1 MAYQVE
7 YTVKAIKSLKKID
20 KKTQSILMAWIEKNL
35 VNCENPY
42 QHGKGLTGNRSQ
54 EWSYRI
60 GDYRIIADIQED
72 KILILVLDIGHRK
85 HIYGGH

>member
-1 MAYQVE
+1 MYRVE
-7 YTVKAIKSLKKID
+7 FTSKAIKSLKKID
-20 KKTQSILMAWIEKNL
+20 KKAQALLLAWIEKNL
-35 VNCENPY
+35 VTCNNPY
-42 QHGKGLTGNRSQ
+42 LYGKSLVENHMQ

-85 HIYGGH
+85 NIYGGH